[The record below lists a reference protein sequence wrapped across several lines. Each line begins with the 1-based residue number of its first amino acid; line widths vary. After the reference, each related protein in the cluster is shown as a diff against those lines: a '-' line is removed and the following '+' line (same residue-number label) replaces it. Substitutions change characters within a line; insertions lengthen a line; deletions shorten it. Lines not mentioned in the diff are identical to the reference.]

1 MDNFYTDL
9 IGKKFQTGG
18 RGPDTYDCYGL
29 IIEIMKRLGKYLPEQ
44 DTPAGVEMRLKMFE
58 EISSEFA
65 EPIDKPEP
73 FCIVVFNLRRL
84 SPLHIGVVLEDCRGF
99 IHSAAYIRRVRIDK
113 LDGILWKHRITGYY
127 RCTKKTEI
135 LK

>member
-9 IGKKFQTGG
+9 IGKKFQIGG

-29 IIEIMKRLGKYLPEQ
+29 IIEMMKRLGKYLPEQ
-44 DTPAGVEMRLKMFE
+44 DTPDGIEMRLKMFD
-58 EISSEFA
+58 EISGRFA

-73 FCIVVFNLRRL
+73 FCMVVFDMGRL
-84 SPLHIGVVLEDCRGF
+84 ARLHIGVVLEDSRSF
-99 IHSAAYIRRVRIDK
+99 IHSAAYIKRVRIDT
-113 LDGILWKHRITGYY
+113 LSGILWKHKITGYY
-127 RCTKKTEI
+127 RCKKIKT

>member
-18 RGPDTYDCYGL
+18 RGQDVYDCYGL
-29 IIEIMKRLGKYLPEQ
+29 IIEMMKRLGKYLPEQ
-44 DTPAGVEMRLKMFE
+44 DTPEGIEMRLKMFK

-84 SPLHIGVVLEDCRGF
+84 ARLHIGVVLEDCRRF
-99 IHSAAYIRRVRIDK
+99 IHSAAYIKRVRIDK

-127 RCTKKTEI
+127 RCTKK
-135 LK
+135 L